1 MCYCHFYSA
10 ILPPLRTNSFHYYF
24 WFSFSWKQ
32 KHFFSIISSKT
43 LRNNTLMA
51 LKPQFQVHKWNRHK
65 RSWSREQICFQ
76 ESNLFPNVIFP
87 DQKYHISTDL
97 CRLICCLMEVY
108 LTPGFSEAYFLLLHH
123 SRSHEFWQLFFEISF
138 FVITLRMWRVVDGW
152 KMPVISTFHIST
164 STVSFLR
171 GAQTIEG
178 SGEINCNFTTYLVS
192 FLKKKS
198 FQQK

>member
-1 MCYCHFYSA
+1 MWYSQTRN
-10 ILPPLRTNSFHYYF
+10 ITSR
-24 WFSFSWKQ
+24 
-32 KHFFSIISSKT
+32 HFFPIKSFAKKSIVK
-43 LRNNTLMA
+43 
-51 LKPQFQVHKWNRHK
+51 
-65 RSWSREQICFQ
+65 
-76 ESNLFPNVIFP
+76 
-87 DQKYHISTDL
+87 
-97 CRLICCLMEVY
+97 ICCLMEVY

-138 FVITLRMWRVVDGW
+138 VVITLRMWRVVNGW

-192 FLKKKS
+192 FLKKKNHFNKNS
-198 FQQK
+198 CNDVIDNPSGHKTQYNETLFSMSCCTSIIWNNLKNKHKDSEW

>member
-1 MCYCHFYSA
+1 M
-10 ILPPLRTNSFHYYF
+10 
-24 WFSFSWKQ
+24 
-32 KHFFSIISSKT
+32 
-43 LRNNTLMA
+43 
-51 LKPQFQVHKWNRHK
+51 
-65 RSWSREQICFQ
+65 
-76 ESNLFPNVIFP
+76 IFP
-87 DQKYHISTDL
+87 DQKYHISTVFPIKIFAKKSIGK
-97 CRLICCLMEVY
+97 ICCLMEVY
-108 LTPGFSEAYFLLLHH
+108 LAPGFSEAYFLLLHH

-192 FLKKKS
+192 FLKKKIIS
-198 FQQK
+198 TKIVAMILMTIPVVIKPNITKHYLACHVALQ